1 MNSLLVTYGQFL
13 GITNGLLF
21 NKVFAKL
28 ELNID
33 DLKSSPWATSEPLP
47 ATLN

>member
-1 MNSLLVTYGQFL
+1 MNSLFVACGQFL

-21 NKVFAKL
+21 NKIFTKL

-33 DLKSSPWATSEPLP
+33 AFKSSP
-47 ATLN
+47 